1 MKEILVLGDVTNDF
15 RRLGI
20 EVRQTYKG
28 EKYGVC
34 EVTEEEY
41 EVLCLEPYSEGTW
54 INNGWCHELEKRL
67 AGKFGFVY
75 IKGEKMKGAL
85 DDNAR
90 YSDLLEYLCLYHGV
104 SWFNGP
110 VVCGFAK
117 ALAKLNN
124 MKMSELFIKYQG

>member
-1 MKEILVLGDVTNDF
+1 MKDILVLGDVTNDF

-20 EVRQTYKG
+20 DVRQTYKG

-41 EVLCLEPYSEGTW
+41 EVLCSEPDSKGTW
-54 INNGWCHELEKRL
+54 INTGWCDEPEKRL

-90 YSDLLEYLCLYHGV
+90 YSDLLEYLCLHHGV